1 MIIANYYV
9 QHILKTY
16 SQQLSVRSRTSKDK
30 IRSNSSQRDAVTLSS
45 ESKKRMMVDKITH
58 EILSQMSN
66 GSEQTDNSREILRRL
81 SQEYGRPLGVEA
93 QSGSGMT
100 FKVTDETGRGVV
112 EYLSPQENQQL
123 QKRLFDITQSF
134 VYSQLI

>member
-30 IRSNSSQRDAVTLSS
+30 LNPNSSQRDAVTLSS
-45 ESKKRMMVDKITH
+45 ESKKRMMVDKISH

-66 GSEQTDNSREILRRL
+66 GSEQTDNGREILKRL
-81 SQEYGRPLGVEA
+81 SQEYGRPLEVEA
-93 QSGSGMT
+93 NNGSGLT
-100 FKVTDETGRGVV
+100 FKVPDETGGGAT
-112 EYLSPQENQQL
+112 EYLSPQENERL